1 MALTLGLGGV
11 TLVSVVRP
19 LRNMVRVVQ
28 RHARDED
35 GEMLQPT
42 QGRDEIGQLSRAI
55 VTSMENH
62 ARKAREDAQERQR
75 QAELRWK
82 KIRNATPSMQ
92 SAPRRWNTPCRNSAA
107 R

>member
-1 MALTLGLGGV
+1 M

-19 LRNMVRVVQ
+19 LRNMVRVVE

-55 VTSMENH
+55 VISMENH

-75 QAELRWK
+75 QAEQRWK
-82 KIRNATPSMQ
+82 EDQERHAIDAERAKAVDYAVSELGRALNEL
-92 SAPRRWNTPCRNSAA
+92 SAA
-107 R
+107 I